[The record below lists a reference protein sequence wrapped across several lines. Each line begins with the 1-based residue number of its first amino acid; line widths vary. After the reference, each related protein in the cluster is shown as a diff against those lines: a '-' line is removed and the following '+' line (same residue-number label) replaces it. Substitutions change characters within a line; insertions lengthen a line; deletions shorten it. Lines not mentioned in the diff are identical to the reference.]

1 MNRPET
7 KASVK
12 PRRSFSADYK
22 QRILREATTKR
33 ARGELSAMLVREG
46 LYASHLT
53 AWRLQAERGELAALE
68 PKQRGPKSAVDPN
81 ARRIAELERELAR
94 LSSRMLRAEAAL
106 ERYREGK
113 EELGASRA
121 GCSLSKDAR

>member
-1 MNRPET
+1 MNRPDS

-22 QRILREATTKR
+22 QRILREATTTR
-33 ARGELSAMLVREG
+33 ARGALTALLAREG

-81 ARRIAELERELAR
+81 GRRIAELERELAR
-94 LSSRMLRAEAAL
+94 LSGRMLRAEAAL
-106 ERYREGK
+106 ARYREGR
-113 EELGASRA
+113 EEPGASRA
-121 GCSLSKDAR
+121 TTSVAEEAR